1 MLDNFAT
8 ATFDRQ
14 FRLTKTDEFSSVF
27 GFHRCSKSSHLI
39 LYFRPNTY
47 THPRI
52 GIIVG
57 KRVSKLA
64 VRRNYMRRILRELF
78 RRHRI
83 VLQEVDFIIRV
94 HKTFMGSKIV
104 ETEFQNLVSPFLKPV

>member
-1 MLDNFAT
+1 MLDNFVAS
-8 ATFDRQ
+8 TFDRQ

-39 LYFRPNTY
+39 LYFRPNRY

-64 VRRNYMRRILRELF
+64 VRRNYMRRVLRELF

-83 VLQEVDFIIRV
+83 ALKEVDFIIRV
-94 HKTFMGSKIV
+94 HKIFVGSKIV
-104 ETEFQNLVSPFLKPV
+104 GAEFQNLVSPFLKPV